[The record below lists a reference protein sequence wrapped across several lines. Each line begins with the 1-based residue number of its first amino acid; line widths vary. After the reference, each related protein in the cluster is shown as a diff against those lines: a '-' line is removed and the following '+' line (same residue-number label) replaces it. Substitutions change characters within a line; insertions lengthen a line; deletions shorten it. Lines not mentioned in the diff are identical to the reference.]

1 MKAQIDISEDA
12 AQNQNVDTS
21 SVIRLANQ
29 MITLQNEIEDLEK
42 NLASSKADLLK
53 MQVETM
59 PELMESLG
67 VSSQTLTNGYQIIS
81 RPLFQSNIPALST
94 IEKADEYDRDL
105 LLQRREDC
113 INWLTRNNGDSLI
126 KTEIKIKLGKGQ
138 TALLNAIL
146 KTLKILRFIDPVT
159 KKTVPARVPIEQSET
174 VHPASL
180 NKFLQET
187 LANGADV
194 PLETFAVHQG
204 KKAEIKAPKK

>member
-67 VSSQTLTNGYQIIS
+67 VSSQTLTNGYQIITK
-81 RPLFQSNIPALST
+81 PLFQSNIPALST

-159 KKTVPARVPIEQSET
+159 KKTVPARVPIEQSEI